1 MDIRPLT
8 DSYAVSPQITPEDA
22 AEIAAAGYTTVI
34 CNRPDA
40 ENPPAQQMAAVRAA
54 VEAAGMTF
62 VANPFSGPTMGMNHV
77 EAQGAAVAA
86 APGPVLAY
94 CASGNRSSIMW
105 ALSQAGTMD
114 ADAMIA
120 AGARHGYQLEGLRDQ
135 ITALAS
141 RKG

>member
-8 DSYAVSPQITPEDA
+8 EQYAVSPQVTPGDA
-22 AEIAAAGYTTVI
+22 AEIAAAGYRVVI

-40 ENPPAQQMAAVRAA
+40 ENPPEHQMDAVREA
-54 VEAAGMTF
+54 VEAAGMAF
-62 VANPFSGPTMGMNHV
+62 VANPFSGPTMGMAHV
-77 EAQGAAVAA
+77 EAQGTAIAGAA
-86 APGPVLAY
+86 GPVFAY

-105 ALSQAGTMD
+105 ALSQAGTME

-120 AGARHGYQLEGLRDQ
+120 AAAKHGYQLEGLRDQ
-135 ITALAS
+135 INALAA